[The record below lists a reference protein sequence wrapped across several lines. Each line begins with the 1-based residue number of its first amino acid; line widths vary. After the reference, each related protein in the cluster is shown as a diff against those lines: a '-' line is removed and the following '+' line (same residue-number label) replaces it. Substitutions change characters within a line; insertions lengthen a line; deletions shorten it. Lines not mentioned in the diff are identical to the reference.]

1 MDQRQT
7 FSDISELKNILI
19 KLIEDKKNADF
30 LIEKNGLTRLSGVI
44 NELKEGGDNL
54 IVVNGNS
61 EIKLNDIIAV
71 NGIFQSDYSE
81 C

>member
-54 IVVNGNS
+54 IVVNGNN

-71 NGIFQSDYSE
+71 NGIFQYDYSE

>member
-54 IVVNGNS
+54 IVVNGNN
-61 EIKLNDIIAV
+61 EIKLNDIIAI